1 MLKPRNAAFATSFFL
16 TGSYR
21 NGAWT
26 LPVFLALACKEMSAS
41 CSIRSILLE
50 LCAAEEHKKYAMEV
64 PKIPPPIIAISNR
77 FSEFNEHVQQIIIVV
92 MSYY

>member
-1 MLKPRNAAFATSFFL
+1 MLKPRNAAFAKSFFL

-26 LPVFLALACKEMSAS
+26 LPVFLALACREMSAS
-41 CSIRSILLE
+41 CSISSILLE
-50 LCAAEEHKKYAMEV
+50 LCAAEEHKKYAIEV

-77 FSEFNEHVQQIIIVV
+77 SSEFNEHDQQIIIGV